1 MCKGRL
7 RIPSA
12 SVGFVH
18 EYAFT
23 EQGRLMHRFVDEEGN
38 PTLDHMGEF
47 TAAPDHQAEHLVHY
61 FRARLKG
68 LCAESEVDFEK
79 FTSPFLQPNPRRKR

>member
-1 MCKGRL
+1 MRNGRL

-38 PTLDHMGEF
+38 PKLDYTGQF
-47 TAAPDHQAEHLVHY
+47 AATPAHQAEHLVHY
-61 FRARLKG
+61 HRAKLKQ
-68 LCAESEVDFEK
+68 LCVESEVDFEK
-79 FTSPFLQPNPRRKR
+79 FTAPFLQPSPRRKR

>member
-1 MCKGRL
+1 MRNGRL

-12 SVGFVH
+12 SIGFVH

-23 EQGRLMHRFVDEEGN
+23 EHGRLMHRFVDEEGN
-38 PTLDHMGEF
+38 PKPDYTGQF
-47 TAAPDHQAEHLVHY
+47 AAAPDHQAEHLVHY
-61 FRARLKG
+61 FRARLKR

-79 FTSPFLQPNPRRKR
+79 FTAPFLQPNPRRKR